1 MGGWM
6 VSIKDKRMDK
16 KIKRPPMRKSRM
28 MLEVE
33 EKHGEQIET
42 LLPRLYNE
50 MGFPA
55 MVEELGINRSTLW
68 YWFVKIGMR
77 IEKVATT

>member
-1 MGGWM
+1 MTQIQRQP
-6 VSIKDKRMDK
+6 V
-16 KIKRPPMRKSRM
+16 RKSRM

-68 YWFVKIGMR
+68 YWFVKVGMR
-77 IEKVATT
+77 IKKVAISSSPAS

>member
-1 MGGWM
+1 MTQIQRQP
-6 VSIKDKRMDK
+6 V
-16 KIKRPPMRKSRM
+16 RKSKK

-33 EKHGEQIET
+33 QEQGELLET

-55 MVEELGINRSTLW
+55 MVEELGISKSTLW
-68 YWFVKIGMR
+68 YWFMKVGMR
-77 IEKVATT
+77 IEKVAISSSPAS